1 MENNAGEAPRPS
13 VPRCSTLNAVLLR
26 LMTLVF
32 TSIGVAASRLLTLR
46 RMFQGALRRRRIRWR
61 GLTDNPVARRSRAY
75 FARALVS
82 PVPRRSRV
90 PAHNN
95 RDKGHKEVMLT
106 LTFVINISTT
116 ILKCLSDRS
125 LTLTMV
131 SLSSI
136 RAFHMNRETKKYY
149 VLLSGLLFFFFFT
162 WSSSFSLIS
171 LWLNQKIGLKGAE
184 TGLIF
189 SAISLVALCAQ
200 PLYGFIQDK
209 LGLRKHLLQFLGV
222 MLLLTGPFFIYLYAP
237 LLAHSLPLGAL
248 VGGLYIGATFF
259 AGIGALE
266 SYTERV
272 SRISGFE
279 FGRAR
284 MWGSLG
290 WACATFLAGFI
301 FNINPNINFWLA
313 SASAVVFLL
322 LLSQVRE
329 LKPNAMAGLAFGK
342 PENLKLQDAL
352 ALLRMPRF
360 WALVVFVLGISVY
373 NVFDQQFSVYFAS
386 QFSSRAQGNEM
397 YGFLNSLQVFL
408 EAGGMFLAPLLVNHI
423 GAKRGLLLAGG
434 VMALRMFGSG
444 LASGALMISAMKLL
458 HAVELPILL
467 IAVFKYIA
475 TRFDSRLS
483 STLYLVGFQFITQ
496 VMASFL
502 SPLAG
507 YGYDRIGFAYTYLLM
522 GCAVA
527 TTTLISCFLLRGEN
541 ATGTPTLKPQ

>member
-1 MENNAGEAPRPS
+1 
-13 VPRCSTLNAVLLR
+13 
-26 LMTLVF
+26 
-32 TSIGVAASRLLTLR
+32 
-46 RMFQGALRRRRIRWR
+46 
-61 GLTDNPVARRSRAY
+61 
-75 FARALVS
+75 
-82 PVPRRSRV
+82 
-90 PAHNN
+90 
-95 RDKGHKEVMLT
+95 
-106 LTFVINISTT
+106 
-116 ILKCLSDRS
+116 
-125 LTLTMV
+125 
-131 SLSSI
+131 
-136 RAFHMNRETKKYY
+136 MNRKTKKYY
-149 VLLSGLLFFFFFT
+149 FLLSGLLFFFFFT

-171 LWLNQKIGLKGAE
+171 LWLSQKIGLKGAE

-209 LGLRKHLLQFLGV
+209 LGLRKYLLQYLGV
-222 MLLLTGPFFIYLYAP
+222 MLLLTGPFFIYVYAP
-237 LLAHSLPLGAL
+237 LLASNLLLGAL
-248 VGGLYIGATFF
+248 VGGVFIGATFY

-272 SRISGFE
+272 SRIVGFE

-301 FNINPNINFWLA
+301 FNIDPDINFWLA

-329 LKPNAMAGLAFGK
+329 LKANAMAELEYGK
-342 PENLKLQDAL
+342 AENLRLQDAV
-352 ALLRMPRF
+352 ALLRLPGF
-360 WALVVFVLGISVY
+360 WALAIFVLGISVY
-373 NVFDQQFSVYFAS
+373 SVFDQQFSVYFAA
-386 QFSSRAQGNEM
+386 QFATPQQGNEM

-408 EAGGMFLAPLLVNHI
+408 EAGGMFLAPLLVNRI
-423 GAKRGLLLAGG
+423 GAKQGLLLAGA
-434 VMALRMFGSG
+434 VMTLRMLGSG
-444 LASGALMISAMKLL
+444 LVSGALLISLMKLL

-467 IAVFKYIA
+467 IAIFKYIA

-507 YGYDRIGFAYTYLLM
+507 YGYDRIGFADTYLLM
-522 GCAVA
+522 GGVVAA
-527 TTTLISCFLLRGEN
+527 TTLLSCWLLRGETAGGKHN
-541 ATGTPTLKPQ
+541 IHPLSEPSQ

>member
-1 MENNAGEAPRPS
+1 
-13 VPRCSTLNAVLLR
+13 
-26 LMTLVF
+26 
-32 TSIGVAASRLLTLR
+32 
-46 RMFQGALRRRRIRWR
+46 
-61 GLTDNPVARRSRAY
+61 
-75 FARALVS
+75 
-82 PVPRRSRV
+82 
-90 PAHNN
+90 
-95 RDKGHKEVMLT
+95 
-106 LTFVINISTT
+106 
-116 ILKCLSDRS
+116 
-125 LTLTMV
+125 
-131 SLSSI
+131 
-136 RAFHMNRETKKYY
+136 MNRETKKYY

-222 MLLLTGPFFIYLYAP
+222 MLLLTGPFFIYVYAP
-237 LLAHSLPLGAL
+237 LLASSLPLGAL
-248 VGGLYIGATFF
+248 VGGVFIGATFF

-290 WACATFLAGFI
+290 WASATFLAGFI
-301 FNINPNINFWLA
+301 FNIDPNINFWLA
-313 SASAVVFLL
+313 SAAAVVFLL

-342 PENLKLQDAL
+342 PENLRLQDAL
-352 ALLRMPRF
+352 ALLRMPGF

-386 QFSSRAQGNEM
+386 QFASREQGNEM

-408 EAGGMFLAPLLVNHI
+408 EAGGMFLA
-423 GAKRGLLLAGG
+423 LLLAGG

-444 LASGALMISAMKLL
+444 LVSGALMISAMKLL

-467 IAVFKYIA
+467 IAIFKYIA
-475 TRFDSRLS
+475 SRFDSRLS

-507 YGYDRIGFAYTYLLM
+507 YGYDRIGFADTYLLM

-527 TTTLISCFLLRGEN
+527 ATTLVSCFLLRGERSPS
-541 ATGTPTLKPQ
+541 AAPFQSAIKSSESVQ

>member
-1 MENNAGEAPRPS
+1 
-13 VPRCSTLNAVLLR
+13 
-26 LMTLVF
+26 
-32 TSIGVAASRLLTLR
+32 
-46 RMFQGALRRRRIRWR
+46 
-61 GLTDNPVARRSRAY
+61 
-75 FARALVS
+75 
-82 PVPRRSRV
+82 
-90 PAHNN
+90 
-95 RDKGHKEVMLT
+95 
-106 LTFVINISTT
+106 
-116 ILKCLSDRS
+116 
-125 LTLTMV
+125 
-131 SLSSI
+131 
-136 RAFHMNRETKKYY
+136 MNRKTKKYY
-149 VLLSGLLFFFFFT
+149 FLLSGLLFFFFFT

-171 LWLNQKIGLKGAE
+171 LWLSQKIGLKGAE

-209 LGLRKHLLQFLGV
+209 LGLRKHLLQYLGV
-222 MLLLTGPFFIYLYAP
+222 MLLLTGPFFIYVYAP
-237 LLAHSLPLGAL
+237 LLASNLLLGAL
-248 VGGLYIGATFF
+248 AGGVFIGATFY

-272 SRISGFE
+272 SRIVGFE

-301 FNINPNINFWLA
+301 FNIDPDINFWLA

-329 LKPNAMAGLAFGK
+329 LKANAMAELEYGK
-342 PENLKLQDAL
+342 AENLRLQDAV
-352 ALLRMPRF
+352 ALLRLPGF
-360 WALVVFVLGISVY
+360 WALAIFVLGISVY
-373 NVFDQQFSVYFAS
+373 SVFDQQFSVYFAA
-386 QFSSRAQGNEM
+386 QFATPQQGNEM

-408 EAGGMFLAPLLVNHI
+408 EAGGMFLAPLLVNRI
-423 GAKRGLLLAGG
+423 GAKQGLLLAGA
-434 VMALRMFGSG
+434 VMTLRMLGSG
-444 LASGALMISAMKLL
+444 LVSGALLISLMKLL

-467 IAVFKYIA
+467 IAIFKYIA

-507 YGYDRIGFAYTYLLM
+507 YGYDRIGFADTYLLM
-522 GCAVA
+522 GGVVA
-527 TTTLISCFLLRGEN
+527 TTTLLSCWLLRGETAGGKHN
-541 ATGTPTLKPQ
+541 IHPLSEPSQ

>member
-1 MENNAGEAPRPS
+1 M
-13 VPRCSTLNAVLLR
+13 
-26 LMTLVF
+26 
-32 TSIGVAASRLLTLR
+32 
-46 RMFQGALRRRRIRWR
+46 
-61 GLTDNPVARRSRAY
+61 
-75 FARALVS
+75 
-82 PVPRRSRV
+82 
-90 PAHNN
+90 
-95 RDKGHKEVMLT
+95 K
-106 LTFVINISTT
+106 
-116 ILKCLSDRS
+116 
-125 LTLTMV
+125 
-131 SLSSI
+131 
-136 RAFHMNRETKKYY
+136 RETQRYY
-149 VLLSGLLFFFFFT
+149 MLLSGLLFFFFFT
-162 WSSSFSLIS
+162 WSSSFSLFS

-189 SAISLVALCAQ
+189 SSISLVALCAQ

-259 AGIGALE
+259 AGTGALE

-342 PENLKLQDAL
+342 PENLKLHDAL

-360 WALVVFVLGISVY
+360 WALVVFVHGISVY

-408 EAGGMFLAPLLVNHI
+408 EAGGMFLAPLLVNRI
-423 GAKRGLLLAGG
+423 GAKQCLLLAGG

-444 LASGALMISAMKLL
+444 LASGALMFSAMKLL

-467 IAVFKYIA
+467 IAIFKYIA

-507 YGYDRIGFAYTYLLM
+507 YGYDHIGFADTYLLM

-527 TTTLISCFLLRGEN
+527 TTTLISCFLLHGDT
-541 ATGTPTLKPQ
+541 AIGTPHFQSAMKSSETVQ